1 MDYRMKLTRAAQV
14 CALVAGCALA
24 PSASALYVGMYAIGD
39 FVPGGSGGCGGG
51 DRSSWPGMAQSW
63 WDMMGAFGHYKGP
76 GGSPYRYVNG
86 NMTIK
91 RFCDPTTYDADC
103 RDYQSV
109 WPAGDD
115 WMDAAII
122 ATHGWDDGD
131 RWGGLMRYPWKGEC
145 GLRTGGSSSMVKVG
159 DSWLMFLLASSCQ
172 SADDDNL
179 PGIRNAMEDNA
190 TSTSRRAHQFDGFHG
205 IMWISSGYNGNYS
218 STAFDGHFVNAG
230 YAWVTNHF
238 KNNSQDCA
246 WYDPWNWYG
255 TCQDQCPIAYAIGNS
270 AGDAQTRLFNERYN
284 YTYGDP
290 ASNNYYWYY
299 YYENCNPVGETS
311 FVPQ

>member
-1 MDYRMKLTRAAQV
+1 MRYRSNLARAARA

-24 PSASALYVGMYAIGD
+24 QDASALYVGMYAIGD
-39 FVPGGSGGCGGG
+39 FVPSGSGGCDGG
-51 DRSSWPGMAQSW
+51 DRSSWPGMAQAW
-63 WDMMGAFGHYKGP
+63 WDTMGAFGHYKGP
-76 GGSPYRYVNG
+76 GGSPYKYVNG
-86 NMTIK
+86 NMTVK
-91 RFCDPTTYDADC
+91 RFCDPNTYDADC
-103 RDYQSV
+103 RDYQSA
-109 WPAGDD
+109 WPAGVD

-131 RWGGLMRYPWKGEC
+131 HWGALMRYPWKGEC

-159 DSWLMFLLASSCQ
+159 DSWEMFLLASSCQ

-179 PGIRNAMEDNA
+179 PGIRFAMQDSN
-190 TSTSRRAHQFDGFHG
+190 TSTARRAHQFDGFHG
-205 IMWISSGYNGNYS
+205 IMWISSSYNGDYS
-218 STAFDGHFVNAG
+218 GTAFDGHFVNLG
-230 YAWVTNHF
+230 YAWVTNQF

-255 TCQDQCPIAYAIGNS
+255 TCQDQCPIAYAIGSS
-270 AGDAQTRLFNERYN
+270 AADAQTRLFNERYN

-290 ASNNYYWYY
+290 TNNNYYWYY
-299 YYENCNPVGETS
+299 YYENCNPVGETA

>member
-1 MDYRMKLTRAAQV
+1 MYNERSSPVLSNLTF
-14 CALVAGCALA
+14 AGN
-24 PSASALYVGMYAIGD
+24 YAT
-39 FVPGGSGGCGGG
+39 SGG
-51 DRSSWPGMAQSW
+51 
-63 WDMMGAFGHYKGP
+63 
-76 GGSPYRYVNG
+76 
-86 NMTIK
+86 
-91 RFCDPTTYDADC
+91 
-103 RDYQSV
+103 
-109 WPAGDD
+109 
-115 WMDAAII
+115 
-122 ATHGWDDGD
+122 
-131 RWGGLMRYPWKGEC
+131 
-145 GLRTGGSSSMVKVG
+145 
-159 DSWLMFLLASSCQ
+159 
-172 SADDDNL
+172 
-179 PGIRNAMEDNA
+179 GI
-190 TSTSRRAHQFDGFHG
+190 
-205 IMWISSGYNGNYS
+205 YNGNYS